1 MPIASPLDRAGATSA
16 DSTAVGDVVCTWCG
30 AVKAQGDPKAL
41 KSHGICRPCGEKYF
55 RSGSQTPQP
64 TAMEAAER

>member
-41 KSHGICRPCGEKYF
+41 KSHGICRSCGERLF
-55 RSGSQTPQP
+55 GRGSRTPQF
-64 TAMEAAER
+64 TAMETEAR